1 MNNIQ
6 KLQRAILFI
15 LMNALI
21 STGST
26 LAQPQQPQKENI
38 EARHIGF
45 ITNQLQL
52 TPEEAK
58 VFWPVYNKYH
68 AEVEALRKN
77 HVTELL
83 SAKVNFDSY
92 TDDQVSKLIDD
103 EMDYRQK
110 ELDIQRKYNPEFKKV
125 LPVKKVA
132 KFYRAEQQFKINLI
146 REMQNNQEGKPMK
159 PGTNNSPNH

>member
-1 MNNIQ
+1 MNTIQ
-6 KLQRAILFI
+6 KFQRVILFI
-15 LMNALI
+15 VLNALI

-26 LAQPQQPQKENI
+26 LAQPQQQQKENM
-38 EARHIGF
+38 EAKHIGF

-52 TPEEAK
+52 TTEEAQA
-58 VFWPVYNKYH
+58 FWPVYNKYH

-110 ELDIQRKYNPEFKKV
+110 ELDILRKYNPEFKKV
-125 LPVKKVA
+125 LPIKKVA

-146 REMQNNQEGKPMK
+146 RDMQNNEGAK
-159 PGTNNSPNH
+159 PGKQGNNPPKH

>member
-1 MNNIQ
+1 MNTIQ
-6 KLQRAILFI
+6 KIQRVALFI
-15 LMNALI
+15 MINALI
-21 STGST
+21 STGTT
-26 LAQPQQPQKENI
+26 LAQPQQQQKENI

-52 TPEEAK
+52 TPQEAQ
-58 VFWPVYNKYH
+58 VFWPVYKRYH

-77 HVTELL
+77 HVTELF
-83 SAKVNFDSY
+83 SAKVNFDTY

-110 ELDIQRKYNPEFKKV
+110 ELDAQRKYNPEFKKV

-146 REMQNNQEGKPMK
+146 RDMKDNQGAKPVKQGNN
-159 PGTNNSPNH
+159 TPNH